1 MLFYK
6 KSFQEVHRGK
16 CMLFLST
23 HSVIIVPQQIS
34 MSRTGR
40 NFVVAV
46 ITWSI
51 NLWVASVPGVT
62 WGCYKNLP
70 SDEKT

>member
-23 HSVIIVPQQIS
+23 HFVIIVPQQIS
-34 MSRTGR
+34 MSRTDR

-46 ITWSI
+46 IT
-51 NLWVASVPGVT
+51 
-62 WGCYKNLP
+62 
-70 SDEKT
+70 